1 LVEQVQVP
9 VKEPALQVLPHPGQK
24 GRGPVKVLQGQAVEP
39 RRGHRPDPLR
49 ADQMVPASQGADDL
63 LPDLTAL
70 AVGADDLQVFVSDA
84 FADITFNP
92 DEHVVIMAL

>member
-1 LVEQVQVP
+1 
-9 VKEPALQVLPHPGQK
+9 
-24 GRGPVKVLQGQAVEP
+24 
-39 RRGHRPDPLR
+39 
-49 ADQMVPASQGADDL
+49 MVPASQGADDL